1 MSESINAWV
10 QNDWHH
16 RSCSDWKSLSPF
28 LSGRIRLSSESI
40 HWLPVPPTFV
50 IVTSQAENGQTAQQ
64 NGPVQNPPIWAS
76 VFLGDLD
83 DYIQP
88 SQACINPLFTS
99 DASTGNGA
107 QNDASRPAGV
117 AKISLEVSSDDWG
130 VQPQTVKPNII
141 RTTEKEKAT
150 ISLDDCLA
158 CSGCVTSAET
168 VLISQQ
174 SCQELL
180 DVLSAKKF
188 RHVVVT
194 LSPQSRASLA
204 AHFNL
209 PVITVHRKLVTMF
222 RTLGV
227 NMVIDSTCS
236 GDFALLESRAEFVH
250 RFRNQEKTVW
260 ARPPSSVAVSS
271 TRTEFVEPITSA
283 NPLQDPL
290 KALPMLAS
298 SCPGWICYAEKTQ
311 PNAIPFIDTTKSPQQ
326 IAGSLVKHMV
336 SREQNIAPNE
346 VYHVAVMPCFDKKL
360 EASRKDFLS
369 EEFNVKD
376 VDCVLA
382 TTEIIE
388 LIASLNID
396 FMSLEPAVLSPQEI
410 MLSGISEDGSA
421 VLGSSVNAS
430 SGGPLEHI
438 FRYAAKELFNVDVN
452 GPLEYVVGRNP
463 DFREVTLVI
472 EGQEVLK
479 FALAYGFRNIQSI
492 MTKIRRN
499 KCPYHYVEIMACPSG
514 CLNGGGQIKPKS
526 TLLASELLANVTSRF
541 QELQVRAPTDNPA
554 CKYVYEKYF
563 AEQPF
568 SEAARQAFHTR
579 YHAVPKLEQSNPL
592 GIKW

>member
-1 MSESINAWV
+1 MCVYV
-10 QNDWHH
+10 Q
-16 RSCSDWKSLSPF
+16 
-28 LSGRIRLSSESI
+28 
-40 HWLPVPPTFV
+40 
-50 IVTSQAENGQTAQQ
+50 
-64 NGPVQNPPIWAS
+64 AS
-76 VFLGDLD
+76 VFLGDLN

-88 SQACINPLFTS
+88 SQACINPLFTPN
-99 DASTGNGA
+99 APVENGA
-107 QNDASRPAGV
+107 ARPLGV
-117 AKISLEVSSDDWG
+117 AKISLETELSADDWG
-130 VQPQTVKPNII
+130 VQETVKPNII

-174 SCQELL
+174 SVQELL
-180 DVLSAKKF
+180 DVLSAKQY

-204 AHFNL
+204 AHFDL
-209 PVITVHRKLVTMF
+209 PVIDVHRKLVTMF

-227 NMVIDSTCS
+227 HMVIDSTCS
-236 GDFALLESRAEFVH
+236 GDFALLESRAEFLH
-250 RFRNQEKTVW
+250 RFRNQQKTVW
-260 ARPPSSVAVSS
+260 APPPSSVAVSS
-271 TRTEFVEPITSA
+271 TKTEFVEPITSA
-283 NPLQDPL
+283 TPLQDPL
-290 KALPMLAS
+290 KAMPMLAS

-326 IAGSLVKHMV
+326 IAGSLIKHMV

-346 VYHVAVMPCFDKKL
+346 VYHVAIMPCFDKKL
-360 EASRKDFLS
+360 EASRKDFLD
-369 EEFNVKD
+369 EEAQAKD

-388 LIASLNID
+388 LITNLSID
-396 FMSLEPAVLSPQEI
+396 FVNLELAQLSAQEI
-410 MLSGISEDGSA
+410 MLSGISEDGST
-421 VLGSSVNAS
+421 VLGSNVNAT
-430 SGGPLEHI
+430 SGGPLEYI
-438 FRYAAKELFNVDVN
+438 FRYAAKELFNVDVT

-463 DFREVTLVI
+463 DFREVTLVVD
-472 EGQEVLK
+472 GQEMLK
-479 FALAYGFRNIQSI
+479 FAIAYGFRNIQSI

-526 TLLASELLANVTSRF
+526 TLLASELLDNVTSRF

-563 AEQPF
+563 GGQPF
-568 SEAARQAFHTR
+568 SEGALKAFHTS
-579 YHAVPKLEQSNPL
+579 YHAVPKLELSNPL

>member
-1 MSESINAWV
+1 M
-10 QNDWHH
+10 
-16 RSCSDWKSLSPF
+16 
-28 LSGRIRLSSESI
+28 
-40 HWLPVPPTFV
+40 
-50 IVTSQAENGQTAQQ
+50 
-64 NGPVQNPPIWAS
+64 
-76 VFLGDLD
+76 FLGDLD

-88 SQACINPLFTS
+88 SQACINPLFTT
-99 DASTGNGA
+99 DASAAQSAENGA
-107 QNDASRPAGV
+107 PRPVGV
-117 AKISLEVSSDDWG
+117 AKISLEISADDWSMK
-130 VQPQTVKPNII
+130 PETVKPNII

-180 DVLSAKKF
+180 DVLSAKKY

-204 AHFNL
+204 AHFGL
-209 PVITVHRKLVTMF
+209 PVIVIHRKLVTMF

-227 NMVIDSTCS
+227 HMVIDSTCS
-236 GDFALLESRAEFVH
+236 GDFALLESRAEFLH
-250 RFRNQEKTVW
+250 RYRNQQKTVW
-260 ARPPSSVAVSS
+260 TRPPSSVAVSS
-271 TRTEFVEPITSA
+271 SKTEYVEPITSA

-326 IAGSLVKHMV
+326 IAGSLIKHMV
-336 SREQNIAPNE
+336 SREQSIAPNE

-360 EASRKDFLS
+360 EASRKDFLD
-369 EEFNVKD
+369 EEFDVKD

-382 TTEIIE
+382 TTEIID
-388 LIASLNID
+388 LITSLNVD
-396 FMSLEPAVLSPQEI
+396 FVSLELAQLSPQEI

-421 VLGSSVNAS
+421 VLGSNVNAS

-438 FRYAAKELFNVDVN
+438 FRFAAKELFNVDVD

-463 DFREVTLVI
+463 DFREVTLVVDG
-472 EGQEVLK
+472 EEVLK
-479 FALAYGFRNIQSI
+479 FAIAYGFRNIQSI

-526 TLLASELLANVTSRF
+526 TLLATELLGNVTNRF

-563 AEQPF
+563 AGQPF
-568 SEAARQAFHTR
+568 SEAAQKVFHTS

>member
-1 MSESINAWV
+1 
-10 QNDWHH
+10 
-16 RSCSDWKSLSPF
+16 
-28 LSGRIRLSSESI
+28 
-40 HWLPVPPTFV
+40 
-50 IVTSQAENGQTAQQ
+50 
-64 NGPVQNPPIWAS
+64 
-76 VFLGDLD
+76 
-83 DYIQP
+83 
-88 SQACINPLFTS
+88 
-99 DASTGNGA
+99 
-107 QNDASRPAGV
+107 
-117 AKISLEVSSDDWG
+117 
-130 VQPQTVKPNII
+130 
-141 RTTEKEKAT
+141 
-150 ISLDDCLA
+150 
-158 CSGCVTSAET
+158 
-168 VLISQQ
+168 
-174 SCQELL
+174 
-180 DVLSAKKF
+180 
-188 RHVVVT
+188 
-194 LSPQSRASLA
+194 
-204 AHFNL
+204 
-209 PVITVHRKLVTMF
+209 
-222 RTLGV
+222 
-227 NMVIDSTCS
+227 
-236 GDFALLESRAEFVH
+236 
-250 RFRNQEKTVW
+250 
-260 ARPPSSVAVSS
+260 
-271 TRTEFVEPITSA
+271 
-283 NPLQDPL
+283 
-290 KALPMLAS
+290 
-298 SCPGWICYAEKTQ
+298 
-311 PNAIPFIDTTKSPQQ
+311 
-326 IAGSLVKHMV
+326 
-336 SREQNIAPNE
+336 
-346 VYHVAVMPCFDKKL
+346 MPCFDKKL

-388 LIASLNID
+388 LIASLNVD

-479 FALAYGFRNIQSI
+479 FAIAYGFRNIQSI

-563 AEQPF
+563 AGQPF
-568 SEAARQAFHTR
+568 SDAARQAFHTR

>member
-1 MSESINAWV
+1 M
-10 QNDWHH
+10 
-16 RSCSDWKSLSPF
+16 
-28 LSGRIRLSSESI
+28 
-40 HWLPVPPTFV
+40 
-50 IVTSQAENGQTAQQ
+50 
-64 NGPVQNPPIWAS
+64 AS

-99 DASTGNGA
+99 DASTASGT

-117 AKISLEVSSDDWG
+117 AKISLEISSDDWG

-180 DVLSAKKF
+180 DVLSAKKY

-209 PVITVHRKLVTMF
+209 PVIAVHRKLVTMF

-236 GDFALLESRAEFVH
+236 GDFTLLESRAEFIH
-250 RFRNQEKTVW
+250 RFRNQQKTVW
-260 ARPPSSVAVSS
+260 TRPPSSVAVSS
-271 TRTEFVEPITSA
+271 TKTEFVEPITSA

-388 LIASLNID
+388 LIASLNVD

-479 FALAYGFRNIQSI
+479 FAIAYGFRNIQSI

-563 AEQPF
+563 AGQPF
-568 SEAARQAFHTR
+568 SDAARQAFHTR